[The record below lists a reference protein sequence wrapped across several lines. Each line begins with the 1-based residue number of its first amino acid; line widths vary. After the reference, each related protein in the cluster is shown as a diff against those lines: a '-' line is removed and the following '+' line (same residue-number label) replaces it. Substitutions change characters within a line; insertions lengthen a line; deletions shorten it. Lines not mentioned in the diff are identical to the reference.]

1 MPFVTFFCL
10 STIVKML
17 NTIKHQI
24 QGHIK
29 PALLSA
35 QPKKENNAFEGHVK
49 KKKFSPLSTKLC
61 SLLLN
66 TRERIE

>member
-1 MPFVTFFCL
+1 
-10 STIVKML
+10 ML

-49 KKKFSPLSTKLC
+49 KKN
-61 SLLLN
+61 SLLSLLN
-66 TRERIE
+66 YAVCF